1 MSNYVQTTFFTPK
14 DSLPPSNP
22 AKTIFGAA
30 YDVEFGNI
38 SSAIASKYDSSSIS
52 AGPIAFALG
61 SAAAPSVT
69 FLGELGTGL
78 YSNVSGDLGSAT
90 AGVARLTISGSNGG
104 VIVGTATGGS
114 QGAGTLNAVNLYVN
128 GTAVSVAGATV
139 TSITG
144 TANQIAASA
153 STGAVTLSL
162 SPNVVIPAPGSG
174 VALTVINA
182 GQFATAISARNA
194 GNALEFGHPNTAGY
208 GSSLGA
214 HSAGGASFLAFNA
227 EDGTSANTFKTRG
240 IVGRVFIGDLLGGF
254 STGRIANA
262 NADNQTPT
270 TDLSI
275 SASGAVTINTPS
287 SGNTLTAT
295 SAANGVAGV
304 FGGSSSS
311 GQSFGVEINAGTTSA
326 DYALYVTNQAN
337 NTVYARIYGDG
348 GMILGAPTG
357 STQGTGTLNATGLY
371 INGGPV
377 YSGIPQNSQ
386 SANYV
391 TVLADANKHIYHPT
405 TDNNARTFTIAANS
419 SVAYPIGTAIT
430 FDNDAN
436 VVTLAINTDTLVW
449 LPTGATGSRSIAAQ
463 GQGTALKVT
472 ATRWHLTGVGIT

>member
-78 YSNVSGDLGSAT
+78 YSNVSGDLGCAT
-90 AGVARLTISGSNGG
+90 AGTARLTVSGSTGLTTALAGLTVSGGTTTTAALSSTTGNFSQNVVLAAPTSGTTLIVNQTAALNVPGVLIQGVSTAGQSNGLIINAGNANAADRPLDVLNYNATVRYLGVFGDGG
-104 VIVGTATGGS
+104 VVIGAPTGGS
-114 QGAGTLNAVNLYVN
+114 KGAGTLNV
-128 GTAVSVAGATV
+128 GTAIYINNVAVTAGTVVSSLA
-139 TSITG
+139 G
-144 TANQIAASA
+144 TANQIAVSA
-153 STGAVTLSL
+153 STGAITISI
-162 SPNVVIPAPGSG
+162 PANVVIPTPGSG
-174 VALTVINA
+174 VALTITGVSGLNIFPASITGGSTAGQSNGLIINA
-182 GQFATAISARNA
+182 GA
-194 GNALEFGHPNTAGY
+194 GNAADR
-208 GSSLGA
+208 SLDVLTQNGA
-214 HSAGGASFLAFNA
+214 
-227 EDGTSANTFKTRG
+227 TRL
-240 IVGRVFIGDLLGGF
+240 F
-254 STGRIANA
+254 
-262 NADNQTPT
+262 
-270 TDLSI
+270 
-275 SASGAVTINTPS
+275 
-287 SGNTLTAT
+287 
-295 SAANGVAGV
+295 GV
-304 FGGSSSS
+304 FG
-311 GQSFGVEINAGTTSA
+311 
-326 DYALYVTNQAN
+326 
-337 NTVYARIYGDG
+337 DG
-348 GMILGAPTG
+348 GVVIGGPTG
-357 STQGTGTLNATGLY
+357 GDQGSGTLNIATALY
-371 INGGPV
+371 LAGNPI

-391 TVLADANKHIYHPT
+391 TVLTDANKHIYHPT

-430 FDNDAN
+430 FDNDVN

>member
-78 YSNVSGDLGSAT
+78 YSNVSGDLGHAT
-90 AGVARLTISGSNGG
+90 AGTARLTISGSTGLTTALAGLTVSGG
-104 VIVGTATGGS
+104 TTTTAALSSTTGNFS
-114 QGAGTLNAVNLYVN
+114 Q
-128 GTAVSVAGATV
+128 
-139 TSITG
+139 
-144 TANQIAASA
+144 
-153 STGAVTLSL
+153 
-162 SPNVVIPAPGSG
+162 NVVIGAPSSG
-174 VALTVINA
+174 TPLT
-182 GQFATAISARNA
+182 
-194 GNALEFGHPNTAGY
+194 LNT
-208 GSSLGA
+208 
-214 HSAGGASFLAFNA
+214 
-227 EDGTSANTFKTRG
+227 
-240 IVGRVFIGDLLGGF
+240 
-254 STGRIANA
+254 
-262 NADNQTPT
+262 
-270 TDLSI
+270 
-275 SASGAVTINTPS
+275 SASGSNFLTVSDGTQSGAILSQSGSIQFGAISNSALFLLSNNINRVQIASNGTVTINTPS
-287 SGNTLTAT
+287 SSSTVALTVNGASGNDAIYIQA
-295 SAANGVAGV
+295 SSNV
-304 FGGSSSS
+304 GSSYGMRILAGTNSS
-311 GQSFGVEINAGTTSA
+311 DIAFRVLNQAGTTA
-326 DYALYVTNQAN
+326 YLQVF
-337 NTVYARIYGDG
+337 GDG
-348 GMILGAPTG
+348 GIQVGAPTSG
-357 STQGTGTLNATGLY
+357 NLGLGTVNATGLY
-371 INGGPV
+371 VNGGPI

-386 SANYV
+386 SASYV

-430 FDNDAN
+430 FDNDVN